1 MRTVRTVTE
10 LRAALLEARRAG
22 ARIGLVPTMGA
33 FHAGHLSLMR
43 SAREECDVVV
53 VSLFVNPAQFNEAS
67 DLDAYPRDEAH
78 DGSLAAATGV
88 DYLFTPDVDEIYPD
102 GFATTVSVRG
112 LTDVLEGER
121 RGREHF
127 DGVTTVV
134 AKLLSIVGPDV
145 AFFGQK
151 DAQQALVV
159 QRMVLDLG
167 IPARI
172 EVCATVR
179 ELDGLAMSSRNLRL
193 SEDERRRATALHR
206 ALDGALAEVSA
217 GERDAAVLTRRA
229 RALLDAADVETEYF
243 ELVQPGT
250 LKRVQEIDGP
260 VLAVVAAW
268 VGATRLIDNQMLS
281 TKTGYMAATAGS
293 ATTGRL

>member
-179 ELDGLAMSSRNLRL
+179 EPDGLAMSSRNLRL